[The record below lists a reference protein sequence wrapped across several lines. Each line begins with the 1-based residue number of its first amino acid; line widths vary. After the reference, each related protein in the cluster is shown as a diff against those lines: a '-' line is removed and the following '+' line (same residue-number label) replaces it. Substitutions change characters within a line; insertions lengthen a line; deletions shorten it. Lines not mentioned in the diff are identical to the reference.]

1 MGQRFKLDQ
10 TSNADPLTL
19 LEKISR
25 NGISQDVCINDLGM
39 FLAECFYVLIPFLL
53 PSFFFFLFL
62 ILALHFYLT
71 LLSITPLRGVIVE
84 VSGV

>member
-39 FLAECFYVLIPFLL
+39 FLAECFQVLIPFLF
-53 PSFFFFLFL
+53 PSFFFFF
-62 ILALHFYLT
+62 F
-71 LLSITPLRGVIVE
+71 SF
-84 VSGV
+84 